1 VRTAY
6 LGSVVPFD
14 VAVPLPN
21 ARLTE
26 IGLERVFAACAAEP
40 ACNAAFPELRA
51 EFRQIVARLDAGT
64 VRVTLP
70 EYAQPVPLARGRVIE
85 WLRSRLY
92 RPSGAVE
99 LPWLIHRAHRDDWTA
114 IVAGILE
121 NAREL
126 DAALSVGLL
135 FSITCSE
142 DLPLVSDSDVQR
154 DTQGT
159 ALGDY
164 RVQQQRAACREWP
177 KYVLPRGYRQ
187 PVQSSVPALFVSGDA
202 DVATPL
208 WYTERAAP
216 GFVNRHEL
224 IQAGLGHTEWNECTL
239 QSYQRF
245 ITAGGV
251 RGVEKS
257 VCPAPAALPFKTH

>member
-1 VRTAY
+1 
-6 LGSVVPFD
+6 VPFD

-26 IGLERVFAACAAEP
+26 IGLERAFAACAAEP
-40 ACNAAFPELRA
+40 ACNTAFPELRA
-51 EFRQIVARLDAGT
+51 EFRQIVARLDSGS
-64 VRVTLP
+64 VRLTLP
-70 EYAQPVPLARGRVIE
+70 GYAQSVPLARGRVIE
-85 WLRSRLY
+85 WLRARLY
-92 RPSGAVE
+92 RPSSAVE
-99 LPWLIHRAHRDDWTA
+99 LPWLIHSAYRDDWTA

-126 DAALSVGLL
+126 DVALSVGLL

-142 DLPLVSDSDVQR
+142 DVAFIRDSDARR

-177 KYVLPRGYRQ
+177 RYVLPPGYRQ
-187 PVQSSVPALFVSGDA
+187 PVRSAVPALFVSGDA

-208 WYTERAAP
+208 WFTERVAP

-239 QSYQRF
+239 QAYQRF

-251 RGVEKS
+251 RAVEQS
-257 VCPAPAALPFKTH
+257 VCPAAAAPPFKTH